1 VRQAAVDAYG
11 DEDTELW
18 LRYARWEQSCGRG
31 VGKVYWRAT
40 KALSDPQEFV
50 QQLPAEQQ
58 GDRAPKHRGT
68 VV

>member
-1 VRQAAVDAYG
+1 VDAYG

-58 GDRAPKHRGT
+58 GD
-68 VV
+68 